1 MAKPSI
7 GRIVH
12 YVDGSGKHVPA
23 IIADVESQD
32 KVSLAVFHPTANSIT
47 SGPDPCGN
55 RHPVGSTLFID
66 SAFVKHDEE
75 KAPKTWH
82 WPEREE

>member
-23 IIADVESQD
+23 IVIDVDSEGS
-32 KVSLAVFHPTANSIT
+32 VSLVVFHPTAKET
-47 SGPDPCGN
+47 TLAPDPCGT
-55 RHPVGSTLFID
+55 RRPVGSTLFIY
-66 SAFVKHDEE
+66 SEFLKHDEE